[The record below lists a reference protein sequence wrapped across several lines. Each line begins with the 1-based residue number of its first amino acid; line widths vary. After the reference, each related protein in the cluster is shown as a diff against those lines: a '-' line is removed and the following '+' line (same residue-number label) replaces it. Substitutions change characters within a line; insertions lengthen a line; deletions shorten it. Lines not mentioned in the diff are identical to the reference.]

1 MACPREQE
9 SGEPDTGMESDQ
21 GRLWISRRETK
32 TWCGRKLEA
41 AKALRKKNVE
51 FCSSLLS
58 HRVNVQVTKPVL
70 FFISFI
76 IHIFHVAFREQKC
89 RIAHSPFLI
98 WCLLASSEYKAHAT
112 TQHKQINKNQRHA
125 CAASQTHPAV
135 LSLWALEVLFLLLVM
150 PFPQPLLLLANS
162 YSGLKARYNYRLLI
176 CVACSFTVLQ
186 QHTLYLAPQQ
196 SSRSLENISYFSDFS
211 CKQCFLRVATAS

>member
-1 MACPREQE
+1 MKCKWQASLARSNKWHVLGSRSWGSQTLGWNRIRADCEYQVEKLRRDVA
-9 SGEPDTGMESDQ
+9 GNW
-21 GRLWISRRETK
+21 RLL
-32 TWCGRKLEA
+32 KLWE
-41 AKALRKKNVE
+41 KKMLSFVLH
-51 FCSSLLS
+51 CLS
-58 HRVNVQVTKPVL
+58 HRVNFQVTKPVL

-112 TQHKQINKNQRHA
+112 TQHKQINKNQKHA

-162 YSGLKARYNYRLLI
+162 YSGLKAQYNYHLLI
-176 CVACSFTVLQ
+176 CVPCSFTVLQ
-186 QHTLYLAPQQ
+186 QHTLYLAP
-196 SSRSLENISYFSDFS
+196 
-211 CKQCFLRVATAS
+211 